1 MTLPRLLQ
9 LPGFVQLG
17 IRVDTAPA
25 WWWLAAQLA
34 ALWPTWAWMLRRLA
48 DGSDDPLGVMALTA
62 LGWFVWQGRAQLRAA
77 PRLDWLLLALA
88 GTFATTLADL
98 SAHRFAASLLA
109 IGALAA
115 GTLAFVP
122 GTSSGLP
129 ARGLTANTFV
139 NRVAIKALFIVGM
152 LSAAAVRLQA

>member
-1 MTLPRLLQ
+1 MTLPRMLQ

-17 IRVDTAPA
+17 IRIDTAPA

-34 ALWPTWAWMLRRLA
+34 ALWPTWIWMLRRLA
-48 DGSDDPLGVMALTA
+48 DGNDDPLGVIGLIA

-88 GTFATTLADL
+88 GTFAAALADL
-98 SAHRFAASLLA
+98 SARQFAAGLLA
-109 IGALAA
+109 VGALAA
-115 GTLAFVP
+115 GALAFAP
-122 GTSSGLP
+122 GRLSGMP
-129 ARGLTANTFV
+129 PKGLTANTFV

-152 LSAAAVRLQA
+152 LSAAALHLKA